1 MTTPIEQKNAEFNNF
16 EIELSEMSKCLSHP
30 ARVMII
36 SILSKHKDRTCKE
49 IVAELPLS
57 QSTVS
62 KHLKDLLDENLICRK
77 TVGTQSIYTLEWNK
91 LERFFSL
98 FGRFSMKIMPN
109 RPKRNC
115 C

>member
-1 MTTPIEQKNAEFNNF
+1 MKKEVGFHSF
-16 EIELSEMSKCLSHP
+16 ELELAQIAKCLAHP
-30 ARVMII
+30 ARIQII
-36 SILSKHKDRTCKE
+36 TLLSKHNDRTCKE

-62 KHLKDLLDENLICRK
+62 KHLKDLLIEKVICRK
-77 TVGTQSIYTLEWNK
+77 TSGTQSLYTLEWNK
-91 LERFFSL
+91 TGRIFDLFERYKAKT
-98 FGRFSMKIMPN
+98 MMN

>member
-1 MTTPIEQKNAEFNNF
+1 MKEQKNVEFHNF
-16 EIELSEMSKCLSHP
+16 EIELSEMSKCLAHP

-36 SILSKHKDRTCKE
+36 SILAKHKDRTCKE

-62 KHLKDLLDENLICRK
+62 KHLKDLLEENLICRK
-77 TVGTQSIYTLEWNK
+77 IEGTQSIYTLEWNK
-91 LERFFSL
+91 LERVFSL

>member
-1 MTTPIEQKNAEFNNF
+1 MKDLNHIDFSSF
-16 EIELSEMSKCLSHP
+16 EVELAEMSKCLSHP

-36 SILSKHKDRTCKE
+36 SILSKNKDRTCKE

-62 KHLKDLLDENLICRK
+62 KHLKDLLDDKLICRK
-77 TVGTQSIYTLEWNK
+77 IQGTQSIYTLEWNK
-91 LERFFSL
+91 LERVFSL
-98 FGRFSMKIMPN
+98 FGRFSMKTMPN

>member
-1 MTTPIEQKNAEFNNF
+1 MKKREDLDFSNF
-16 EIELSEMSKCLSHP
+16 EIELAQFSKCLANP
-30 ARVMII
+30 ARIEIIMI
-36 SILSKHKDRTCKE
+36 LAKHKDRTCKE

-62 KHLKDLLDENLICRK
+62 KHLKDLLTEKLICRK
-77 TVGTQSIYTLEWNK
+77 QEGTQSIYTLEWNK
-91 LERFFSL
+91 LERLFTL
-98 FGRFSMKIMPN
+98 FGRFAGKTLPN

>member
-1 MTTPIEQKNAEFNNF
+1 MNDSKNAEFHNF
-16 EIELSEMSKCLSHP
+16 EIELAEMSKCLSHP

-36 SILSKHKDRTCKE
+36 SILAKHKDRTCKE

-62 KHLKDLLDENLICRK
+62 KHLKDLLEENLICRK
-77 TVGTQSIYTLEWNK
+77 TEGTQSIYTLEWNK
-91 LERFFSL
+91 LERVFSL
-98 FGRFSMKIMPN
+98 FGRFSMKTMPN

>member
-1 MTTPIEQKNAEFNNF
+1 MNQEKTPIFNNF
-16 EIELSEMSKCLSHP
+16 EVELAEISKCLSHP

-36 SILSKHKDRTCKE
+36 SILAKHKDRTCKE
-49 IVAELPLS
+49 IVSELPLS

-62 KHLKDLLDENLICRK
+62 KHLNDLLSENLICRK
-77 TVGTQSIYTLEWNK
+77 IEGTQSIYTLEWNK
-91 LERFFSL
+91 LERIFSL
-98 FGRFSMKIMPN
+98 FGRFSMKTMPN

>member
-1 MTTPIEQKNAEFNNF
+1 MKETIDFHAF
-16 EIELSEMSKCLSHP
+16 EVELSQLSKCLANP
-30 ARVMII
+30 ARIQII

-49 IVAELPLS
+49 LVADLPLS

-62 KHLKDLLDENLICRK
+62 KHLKDLLEENLICRK
-77 TVGTQSIYTLEWNK
+77 LSGTQSLYSLEWNK
-91 LERFFSL
+91 LERVFTL
-98 FGRFSMKIMPN
+98 FERFSKKTMIH

>member
-1 MTTPIEQKNAEFNNF
+1 MKDSIDFHSF
-16 EIELSEMSKCLSHP
+16 ELELSQMAKCLAHP
-30 ARVMII
+30 ARIQII
-36 SILSKHKDRTCKE
+36 SILSKHKDQTCKE

-62 KHLKDLLDENLICRK
+62 KHLKDLLNENLICRK
-77 TVGTQSIYTLEWNK
+77 LSGTQSLYTLEWNK
-91 LERFFSL
+91 LERVFTIFD
-98 FGRFSMKIMPN
+98 RFSKKTMVN

>member
-1 MTTPIEQKNAEFNNF
+1 MKDLNSIDFSLF
-16 EIELSEMSKCLSHP
+16 EVELATMSKCFSHP

-36 SILSKHKDRTCKE
+36 SILSKNKDCTCKE
-49 IVAELPLS
+49 LVSELPLS

-62 KHLKDLLDENLICRK
+62 KHLKHLLDENLICRK
-77 TVGTQSIYTLEWNK
+77 LEGTQSIYTLEWNK
-91 LERFFSL
+91 LECVFSL
-98 FGRFSMKIMPN
+98 FSRFSTKTMPN